1 MLDIKF
7 LKENPE
13 LVRENIRKKFQDKKL
28 PLVDEV
34 IALDEQ
40 EAEKAIEIL
49 TAAGE
54 KASVIGRV
62 TDTEGVVIR

>member
-1 MLDIKF
+1 
-7 LKENPE
+7 
-13 LVRENIRKKFQDKKL
+13 
-28 PLVDEV
+28 

-62 TDTEGVVIR
+62 TASA